1 MKQEAFSLT
10 KQKIIEA
17 AVALF
22 NTNGFSGTSVRS
34 IASKAGVNVAHISY
48 YFNGK
53 TGLMEHLVSDFYEGY
68 LDVMDQAV
76 LADMGKSPVYR
87 LTRLVLN
94 ILSYQHERRQL
105 TRFVYRE
112 VTLDTM
118 LIREVM
124 STYMLKEKFL
134 LSTLIEEGIDDGSLN
149 KIPVGHFIVQ
159 LKGMLTMP
167 FLQPQYIAEVLY
179 LQPHE
184 DYFVK
189 QYFHELESW
198 IISLLTPASEVI
210 R

>member
-1 MKQEAFSLT
+1 MKQETFNVT
-10 KQKIIEA
+10 KEKIIQS
-17 AVALF
+17 AVSLF
-22 NTNGFSGTSVRS
+22 NTNGFTGTSVRA
-34 IASKAGVNVAHISY
+34 IAKKAGVNVAHISY

-53 TGLMEHLVSDFYEGY
+53 TGLMEYLVSDFYEGY
-68 LDVMDQAV
+68 LSAMDGAI
-76 LADMGKSPVYR
+76 LADLDKSAVSR
-87 LTRLVLN
+87 LIHLVLN

-112 VTLDTM
+112 ITLDTM

-134 LSTLIEEGIDDGSLN
+134 LSSLLEEGMRDGSLN
-149 KIPVGHFIVQ
+149 KIPIGHFIVQ

-198 IISLLTPASEVI
+198 MISMLTPKREVI
-210 R
+210 L